1 MPLSNLAASS
11 VAADDLPA
19 GDQAQ
24 QQRGALRRGVISLLG
39 GVQYARLGGELRDL
53 PGWHALRQAAGIGE
67 PLQPSAGQPR
77 SAYDRLKQPAK
88 AATLTKFEQHLT
100 HLAWLDGLGPA
111 RAWLAGIPPPK
122 VAQFAGEAHVT
133 DVANLRKMGPARR
146 LALVVCLLHQAQ
158 VRARDEVATMFCKR
172 MAAITK
178 KTKEPACPARGPA
191 TPLVISWDFGS
202 V

>member
-39 GVQYARLGGELRDL
+39 AVQYARLGGELRDL

-77 SAYDRLKQPAK
+77 SAYDRLKQPAQ
-88 AATLTKFEQHLT
+88 AATLPQVEQH
-100 HLAWLDGLGPA
+100 
-111 RAWLAGIPPPK
+111 
-122 VAQFAGEAHVT
+122 
-133 DVANLRKMGPARR
+133 M
-146 LALVVCLLHQAQ
+146 
-158 VRARDEVATMFCKR
+158 
-172 MAAITK
+172 
-178 KTKEPACPARGPA
+178 
-191 TPLVISWDFGS
+191 
-202 V
+202 